1 MDRNQMVGP
10 DGEVLGAV
18 EDENAVSYF
27 LIRSKHFSFTEGSF
41 LLVKVVYVLKVED
54 KMTLVAFYER

>member
-27 LIRSKHFSFTEGSF
+27 LIRSKHFLLYRYFFSARKSSFGTEN
-41 LLVKVVYVLKVED
+41 
-54 KMTLVAFYER
+54 RR